1 MKLRKITIF
10 TIFSI
15 FIFTYFNFSNIDT
28 VTKYLVYDRECNVI
42 GEYEIEEYNS
52 IIKSNS
58 SYFGYCVKDALA
70 STTTLKQLSENAFK
84 YAYINVKD
92 CNFGLEN
99 INQNDTL
106 VEEVYIIGHA
116 YGKPGGNQNFFPKQ
130 LSEYLIKNTNN
141 KNSGIALTGDFV
153 RENNL
158 DSFRNVKKFIEEN
171 FTTYFLAVGNHEV
184 LSNNLVSIKNY
195 NQVFSTDLFI
205 KDYGNVLI
213 IAANYSNDNWLPS
226 NLQINEINKA
236 ISNSTSDYIIL
247 LSHQIFWLRET
258 GGQIEPNS
266 YSLLKTELLYDSLS
280 WLTDSDKNII
290 VISGDYGAFGQE
302 TYCLQKNNK
311 IFIANGIG
319 DLNTDTLLKLS
330 IFENK
335 LFLEELKINSE

>member
-1 MKLRKITIF
+1 M
-10 TIFSI
+10 
-15 FIFTYFNFSNIDT
+15 
-28 VTKYLVYDRECNVI
+28 
-42 GEYEIEEYNS
+42 
-52 IIKSNS
+52 
-58 SYFGYCVKDALA
+58 
-70 STTTLKQLSENAFK
+70 
-84 YAYINVKD
+84 
-92 CNFGLEN
+92 
-99 INQNDTL
+99 
-106 VEEVYIIGHA
+106 
-116 YGKPGGNQNFFPKQ
+116 
-130 LSEYLIKNTNN
+130 
-141 KNSGIALTGDFV
+141 
-153 RENNL
+153 
-158 DSFRNVKKFIEEN
+158 
-171 FTTYFLAVGNHEV
+171 
-184 LSNNLVSIKNY
+184 
-195 NQVFSTDLFI
+195 
-205 KDYGNVLI
+205 
-213 IAANYSNDNWLPS
+213 
-226 NLQINEINKA
+226 QINEINKA